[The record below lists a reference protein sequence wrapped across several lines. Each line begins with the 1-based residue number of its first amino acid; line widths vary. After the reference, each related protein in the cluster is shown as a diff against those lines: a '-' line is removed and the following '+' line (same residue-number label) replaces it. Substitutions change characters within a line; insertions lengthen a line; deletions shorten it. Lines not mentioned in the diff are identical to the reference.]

1 MLENY
6 DFWLI
11 LLSVLVTS
19 ITLFYSCN
27 FITRIYVSVPANRA
41 ALLPLYSITIGSM
54 LFCIDNL
61 NWIAM
66 NPLVGSTLSLPM
78 IFGSLFAAIFATFNV
93 FSNASEKH
101 LPITTLLNR
110 GFIVGLSSYAMFYL
124 SFASRHPSNSI
135 YIDNTSFFIALF
147 SATLISAVVIFYYFK
162 MKLNTNN
169 RLTFAKA
176 MISLGVGTSIVALYA
191 IFNTTLTVQAEI
203 LAKANHV
210 FNHKELLATLF
221 SMSIAGLLVLTF
233 TAHQY
238 IDKFKAKLS
247 TFQLLESHAA
257 NYLNAK
263 DALTQLP
270 NRHGFE
276 AHLNA
281 SIKRSARMGKTVALA
296 YIDLDHFKPINDT
309 YGHHVGDAVLVAVA
323 QRLNKTVRACDYV
336 ARLGGDEFVAI
347 IEDITVDEDITP
359 IISRVV
365 SSIKESFWIQQHHI
379 DISCSV
385 GVAVYPGDGDIQKLM
400 VCADAAMYK
409 AKENGKNQFKFFD
422 AEIELA
428 SDQMLEMH
436 NDLRQ
441 AIDNEEFIL
450 LFQPK
455 IDCKTQKPV
464 GAEALIR
471 WNHPKKGLLSPNT
484 FLPAAE
490 RFSLIGYINDWVLEE
505 ACRTIEHAQ
514 NLGVNLNIA
523 INLANLQFRNT
534 NLVVDTLNV
543 MSKYNIPKDNLIFEI
558 KETTALKNE
567 MQFLAILEDFKDAN
581 IKVSLDDFGTHNF
594 NLNHLQNLSISEVKL
609 DHTFIAQL
617 NDNKASYV
625 LVDAVIRLAN
635 ALSLNVVAEGVET
648 EAQRKALTELGCNQ
662 MQGYLFSQAISEKK
676 LMALFIQNN
685 IYYDA
690 TGTNLISDFH
700 HSSAIKDAAES
711 LN

>member
-6 DFWLI
+6 NFWLI
-11 LLSVLVTS
+11 LLSILVTS
-19 ITLFYSCN
+19 STLFYSCN
-27 FITRIYVSVPANRA
+27 FIKRIFTTDPATRAN
-41 ALLPLYSITIGSM
+41 LLPIYSITIGSM

-66 NPLVGSTLSLPM
+66 NPIISSQLSFSM
-78 IFGSLFAAIFATFNV
+78 IFGSLFAAIFATYNV

-101 LPITTLLNR
+101 LPFNTLLNR

-124 SFASRHPSNSI
+124 SFASRHSSNSI
-135 YIDNTSFFIALF
+135 NLDNTTFLIALF
-147 SATLISAVVIFYYFK
+147 SATIVSAIVIFYYFK
-162 MKLNTNN
+162 MKSNANN
-169 RLTFAKA
+169 RLSFLKA
-176 MISLGVGTSIVALYA
+176 MISLGVGTLIVALYA
-191 IFNTTLTVQAEI
+191 IFDATLTVQAQISASADHTLDHKEI
-203 LAKANHV
+203 LAS
-210 FNHKELLATLF
+210 LF
-221 SMSIAGLLVLTF
+221 SMLIACLVVLTF

-238 IDKFKAKLS
+238 IDKFKAKL
-247 TFQLLESHAA
+247 TNFQLFESRAS
-257 NYLNAK
+257 NSLNAK

-270 NRHGFE
+270 NRYGFE
-276 AHLNA
+276 TQLNA
-281 SIKRSARMGKTVALA
+281 AVKRSTRLGKTIALA
-296 YIDLDHFKPINDT
+296 FIDLDHFKPINDT

-323 QRLNKTVRACDYV
+323 QRLNKTVRACDFI

-359 IISRVV
+359 IISRMVH
-365 SSIKESFWIQQHHI
+365 SIKESFVVDHHHI

-409 AKENGKNQFKFFD
+409 AKANGKNQFKFFD

-428 SDQMLEMH
+428 SDQMLELH
-436 NDLRQ
+436 QDLRQ

-455 IDCKTQKPV
+455 IDCKTQQPV

-471 WNHPKKGLLSPNT
+471 WNHPLRGLLLPDA

-490 RFSLIGYINDWVLEE
+490 SFGLIGYINDWVLEE
-505 ACRTIEHAQ
+505 TCRAIQRAK
-514 NLGVNLNIA
+514 NLGINLNIS
-523 INLANLQFRNT
+523 INLAHQQFRDA
-534 NLVVDTLNV
+534 NLVVNILKV
-543 MSKYNIPKDNLIFEI
+543 IHKYDVSHNALIFEI
-558 KETTALKNE
+558 KETIAINNE
-567 MQFLAILEDFKDAN
+567 VLFLTLLEDFKDAN
-581 IKVSLDDFGTHNF
+581 IKVALDDFGTHNF
-594 NLNHLQNLSISEVKL
+594 NLSYLQKLSVSEVKL
-609 DHTFIAQL
+609 DRVFIAQMSV
-617 NDNKASYV
+617 NKDSHAI
-625 LVDAVIRLAN
+625 VDAVIRLAH
-635 ALSLNVVAEGVET
+635 ALKLNVVAEGVET
-648 EAQRKALTELGCNQ
+648 DVQRNALTELGCNH

-690 TGTNLISDFH
+690 SGTYLLSDFH
-700 HSSAIKDAAES
+700 PTIVIKDAVET